1 MASVLDINLL
11 RLFDFYLAVMLLFGF
26 LLGRWGRLLSRLHSH
41 RRHVLNW
48 PTLRP
53 LALALLLLAAQW
65 IASRILFPQAAITL
79 RELADPWKRAK
90 LVNVKPAQEIT
101 GIQLELPAAT
111 GSN

>member
-11 RLFDFYLAVMLLFGF
+11 RLFDFYLAVMLLFGVYRRWGVYRDAILLLFGF

-79 RELADPWKRAK
+79 RELADPWW
-90 LVNVKPAQEIT
+90 
-101 GIQLELPAAT
+101 QLAMAI
-111 GSN
+111 